1 MAWLAILVTLAV
13 FFKTARSLA
22 STRADPQ
29 EICIVRGGNAF
40 VRHRCGIA
48 WLAVAWEVE
57 TPRAVA
63 ARARAKL
70 LFAEAFTVL
79 LETAALFAAAGLQ
92 LVLFQALHKLLIH

>member
-1 MAWLAILVTLAV
+1 VQWL
-13 FFKTARSLA
+13 
-22 STRADPQ
+22 
-29 EICIVRGGNAF
+29 
-40 VRHRCGIA
+40 
-48 WLAVAWEVE
+48 AWEVE

-92 LVLFQALHKLLIH
+92 LVLFQALHKLLIHKEKLVCAQFCIAVFVNLPALLLFTAAPWRRELGGGTGIFA